1 MAETNETQ
9 VIIAGRV
16 LTLRGYETAEYT
28 QKVAN
33 YINKKLDECKTTV
46 SFRSQNKEMQM
57 LLVALNIADD
67 YMKIHEKLAEVET
80 LIKDKDKEIYNLKH
94 DIVTTQSRL
103 DKADEQVRTLQD
115 KMAESSK
122 RLIQLDAKLRSKDKK
137 SEAVKPQSESK
148 PENRPEPKP
157 EARPESKPEAR
168 TEAKPSTAPAAKT
181 EPKSEVRPEVN
192 KPEANKTEVRP
203 ESKPVAGSV
212 SKPESKPENSSSPK
226 PDLTRPLAPGPGPEV
241 KPSVKPEAAS
251 EPAQAE
257 VKSEAKPEQAKA
269 SFQTAPK
276 PGPMYKQESLFP
288 DDGVK
293 PVSEPRLVKGDEDRK
308 QDDPKAI
315 QFPFNRK

>member
-1 MAETNETQ
+1 MAEANETQ

-16 LTLRGYETAEYT
+16 LTLKGYETAEYT

-137 SEAVKPQSESK
+137 SEAIKPQSESK

-157 EARPESKPEAR
+157 EVRPESKPEARPESKPEARPEPKSEVRPESKPEVR
-168 TEAKPSTAPAAKT
+168 TEAKPSTAPAVKS
-181 EPKSEVRPEVN
+181 EPKSEVR
-192 KPEANKTEVRP
+192 PEANKTEVRP
-203 ESKPVAGSV
+203 ESKPEAGSV
-212 SKPESKPENSSSPK
+212 SKP
-226 PDLTRPLAPGPGPEV
+226 
-241 KPSVKPEAAS
+241 
-251 EPAQAE
+251 
-257 VKSEAKPEQAKA
+257 EAKPEQAKA

>member
-1 MAETNETQ
+1 MAEANETQ

-16 LTLRGYETAEYT
+16 LTLKGYETAEYT

-137 SEAVKPQSESK
+137 SEAIKPQSESK

-157 EARPESKPEAR
+157 EVRPESKPEARPEPKSEVRPESKPEVR
-168 TEAKPSTAPAAKT
+168 TEAKPSTAPAVKS
-181 EPKSEVRPEVN
+181 EPKSEVRPEAN

-203 ESKPVAGSV
+203 ESKPEAGSV
-212 SKPESKPENSSSPK
+212 SK
-226 PDLTRPLAPGPGPEV
+226 L
-241 KPSVKPEAAS
+241 
-251 EPAQAE
+251 
-257 VKSEAKPEQAKA
+257 EAKPEQAKA

>member
-1 MAETNETQ
+1 MAEANETQ

-16 LTLRGYETAEYT
+16 LTLKGYETAEYT

-137 SEAVKPQSESK
+137 SEAVKPQSEIK
-148 PENRPEPKP
+148 PENRPEPKSEVRPESKPEARPEPKSEARPESKP

-168 TEAKPSTAPAAKT
+168 PESKPEARPESKPEVRTEAKPSTAPAVKS
-181 EPKSEVRPEVN
+181 EPKSEVRPEAN

-203 ESKPVAGSV
+203 ESKPEAGSV
-212 SKPESKPENSSSPK
+212 SK
-226 PDLTRPLAPGPGPEV
+226 L
-241 KPSVKPEAAS
+241 
-251 EPAQAE
+251 
-257 VKSEAKPEQAKA
+257 EAKPEQAKA

>member
-1 MAETNETQ
+1 MAEANETQ

-16 LTLRGYETAEYT
+16 LTLKGYETAEYT

-122 RLIQLDAKLRSKDKK
+122 RLIQHDAKLRSKDKK
-137 SEAVKPQSESK
+137 SEAVKPQSEIK
-148 PENRPEPKP
+148 PENRPEPKSEVRPESKPEARPEPKSEARPESKP

-168 TEAKPSTAPAAKT
+168 PESKPEARPESKPEVRTEAKPSTAPAVKS
-181 EPKSEVRPEVN
+181 EPKSEVRPEAN

-203 ESKPVAGSV
+203 ESKPEAGSV
-212 SKPESKPENSSSPK
+212 SK
-226 PDLTRPLAPGPGPEV
+226 L
-241 KPSVKPEAAS
+241 
-251 EPAQAE
+251 
-257 VKSEAKPEQAKA
+257 EAKPEQAKA